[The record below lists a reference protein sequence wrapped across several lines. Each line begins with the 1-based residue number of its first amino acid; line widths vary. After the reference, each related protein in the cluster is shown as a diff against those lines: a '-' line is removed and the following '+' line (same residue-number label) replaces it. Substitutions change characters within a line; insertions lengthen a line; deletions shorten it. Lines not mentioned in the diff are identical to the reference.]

1 MTLGGVAVTEAGRAA
16 ELVVRVNLE
25 VSLNTLITVLP
36 RHELLALAGPGV
48 LQAVAGV
55 VDAPLRETVAG
66 PAGGEVPVSVYA
78 GVTLQARHSRPAGT
92 LASLVT
98 LTPSGACSVT
108 LAGPAGLSPPRQEV
122 VLLAPV
128 TLGPGPVTAA
138 LQALHPVAG
147 LAVELLTELAP
158 AGPAVTLAC

>member
-1 MTLGGVAVTEAGRAA
+1 MTEAGRAA

-78 GVTLQARHSRPAGT
+78 GVTLQARHSRPTGT

>member
-1 MTLGGVAVTEAGRAA
+1 MTEAGGAA
-16 ELVVRVNLE
+16 ELVLLVNLE
-25 VSLNTLITVLP
+25 VSLNTLIAVLSC
-36 RHELLALAGPGV
+36 HELLALTSAGV

-55 VDAPLRETVAG
+55 VEASLRETVAG

-78 GVTLQARHSRPAGT
+78 GVTLQTRHSRPAGT

-108 LAGPAGLSPPRQEV
+108 LAWSAGLSPPGEEV

-128 TLGPGPVTAA
+128 ALGPGPVPAA
-138 LQALHPVAG
+138 LQALHPVAC
-147 LAVELLTELAP
+147 LAVELLTELTP
-158 AGPAVTLAC
+158 AGPPVTLAG

>member
-1 MTLGGVAVTEAGRAA
+1 MTEAGRAA
-16 ELVVRVNLE
+16 ELVLLVNLE
-25 VSLNTLITVLP
+25 VSLNTLIAVLS
-36 RHELLALAGPGV
+36 RHELFALAGAGV

-78 GVTLQARHSRPAGT
+78 GVTLQTRHSRPAGT
-92 LASLVT
+92 LARLVT

-108 LAGPAGLSPPRQEV
+108 LASFAGLSPTGEEV

-128 TLGPGPVTAA
+128 TLGPGPVPAA
-138 LQALHPVAG
+138 LQALHPVAC

-158 AGPAVTLAC
+158 AGPPVTLAG